1 MNKVFELPPEFNKT
15 TLSNGVRVLTEHHPN
30 TRATCAGIFVP
41 YGSRH
46 EPDDLVGAAH
56 FVEHMVF
63 KGTKRHT
70 AFDLVA
76 NIEAVGGE
84 LNAYTSREYTCFHAS
99 TLREHL
105 PISLDVLT
113 DLVSGAVF
121 EKEEFEKELQVILS
135 EIDMSADDLD
145 EYIFDMYFEKVY
157 NKHPLSRPILGT
169 PESLNAISR
178 KKLFDFYKKRYG
190 STDIIVSVAGAVD
203 HDEVVRLV
211 EKALGKTKAH
221 SEKDCT
227 RQSKPKA
234 VKFQEFKY
242 KPSEQVHLLL
252 GQKSSS
258 YKDKF
263 RFESYI
269 ANAVLGGG
277 MTSRLYQKIREKKGM
292 AYSVYSYLHAFTD
305 GGLMMV
311 YSGTSKENAKKCLKL
326 MRKEFENL
334 MNKGVTKKEL
344 DFFRRQ
350 VIGTILLGADDI
362 ENRMNSLGVNE
373 MIFGKYRPVETVLEE
388 IQAVTTDSMGRYFD
402 KYMDE
407 NKYGLYVMGDLKPEE
422 AADLLID
429 YV

>member
-15 TLSNGVRVLTEHHPN
+15 ILPNGVRVLTEHHPN

-63 KGTKRHT
+63 KGTKKRT
-70 AFDLVA
+70 AFQLVA

-105 PISLDVLT
+105 PLSLEVLT

-121 EKEEFEKELQVILS
+121 DKEEFEKERQVILS

-169 PESLNAISR
+169 PESLNSISR
-178 KKLFDFYKKRYG
+178 KKLFDFYKERYG
-190 STDIIVSVAGAVD
+190 SSDIVVSIAGAVD
-203 HDEVVRLV
+203 HDEAVRMV
-211 EKALGKTKAH
+211 EKALGKAKRQNEIK
-221 SEKDCT
+221 SEKQ
-227 RQSKPKA
+227 RKPRA
-234 VKFQEFKY
+234 TKFQEFKY

-277 MTSRLYQKIREKKGM
+277 MTSRLYQKIREKRGL

-305 GGLMMV
+305 GGLVMV
-311 YSGTSKENAKKCLKL
+311 YAGTSKEHSKKCLKL

-334 MNKGVTKKEL
+334 MHKGITKKEL

-350 VIGTILLGADDI
+350 VIGTILLGSDDI

-373 MIFGKYRPVETVLEE
+373 MVFGKYRPVETVLEE
-388 IQAVTTDSMGRYFD
+388 ILSVTTESMHQYFQ
-402 KYMDE
+402 KYMDV
-407 NKYGLYVMGDLKPEE
+407 NKFGLYVMGDLQPKE
-422 AADLLID
+422 AADLLLD